1 MLPAEGAIRELHV
14 VGGFDMIIGE
24 SKRLVIPRV
33 VGVFIA
39 RPQIAELGSLP
50 WLFEHPAD
58 QLIEALALEDNR
70 NWNWQIQL
78 GLPTNNSIHAY
89 PVSRS
94 GRSE

>member
-14 VGGFDMIIGE
+14 VGGFDMIIWE

-39 RPQIAELGSLP
+39 RPQIAELGSFP
-50 WLFEHPAD
+50 WLFEHSAD